1 MKYLKITKNN
11 KLQLQRIVKDVILI
25 KRRFYNLKLIH
36 IYLLT
41 NLLLGKFL

>member
-36 IYLLT
+36 IIY
-41 NLLLGKFL
+41 